1 MFAPVYLLCA
11 FKDRIDIFHKSKR
24 VKMNINALFCVG
36 TENWI
41 ESKVQ
46 MNK

>member
-1 MFAPVYLLCA
+1 MFTLVSLLCA
-11 FKDRIDIFHKSKR
+11 FKDRIDIFHESKR

-36 TENWI
+36 AENWI
-41 ESKVQ
+41 ESKIQ